1 MRIRLLLMLP
11 AILLIFL
18 QLMGWTMSMPVQLGI
33 FMTGLLT
40 LGVPHGAADLLVADH
55 VVRKDGG
62 QFRAVP
68 FLAAYLGRIL
78 MFGIILWIFPVL
90 GLLLFLLIS
99 AFHFGE
105 TDLARH
111 ELAGVAGKLFTI
123 SYGLMLLGML
133 LLSHLEEVYPLL
145 VFLDRGSD
153 MIGRMGMIERQRP
166 LLLLTLFT
174 ALIVTA
180 IMVHLRYHDFF
191 RNWLHK
197 EAILFPI
204 MLLLLWRLP
213 LLVGFTFYFIGWHSV
228 LSLQSIM
235 RYLIRINGVS
245 AGVVWK
251 QILLYSGLAVAG
263 TALIGASG
271 YMFTEVNAMLWYAFM
286 ALAVLTGPHMEVMHD
301 MYGALRRK

>member
-1 MRIRLLLMLP
+1 
-11 AILLIFL
+11 
-18 QLMGWTMSMPVQLGI
+18 MSMPVQLGI

-78 MFGIILWIFPVL
+78 MFGVILWIFPVL

-111 ELAGVAGKLFTI
+111 ELAGTEGKLFTI

-145 VFLDRGSD
+145 VYLDRGSD

-166 LLLLTLFT
+166 LLLMTLFT
-174 ALIVTA
+174 ALIVTS
-180 IMVHLRYHDFF
+180 IMVHLRYPDFF
-191 RNWLHK
+191 RNWLRK